1 MSETLSQREREGP
14 APQAWE
20 GEGLRCMDHETRT
33 ARSRDLRQR
42 QTYAENKLWQAI
54 RGGRLGGLKFRR
66 QHPIS
71 RYFVDFGCEKARL
84 VIELDGGIHDD
95 DDQASYD
102 LVRQREIESLGWLVL
117 RFLNDEVVHELP
129 KVLDAV
135 KAQARMADTVTPHPP
150 TQLR

>member
-14 APQAWE
+14 APKAWE
-20 GEGLRCMDHETRT
+20 GEGLRGMQRQTRT
-33 ARSRDLRQR
+33 ERSRDLRQR
-42 QTYAENKLWQAI
+42 QTYAESKLWQAI
-54 RGGRLGGLKFRR
+54 RGSRLDGLKFRR

-71 RYFVDFGCEKARL
+71 RYFADFACEKARL

-102 LVRQREIESLGWLVL
+102 LIRQREIESLGWFVL

-129 KVLDAV
+129 KVLAAV
-135 KAQARMADTVTPHPP
+135 KALARMADTVTPHPP